1 MILKITE
8 PGKRWRKADGG
19 ATSSQ
24 LKRRRD
30 LNLEAARLQA
40 DDGGSERPLDTKQF
54 LNGETQTAGLH
65 SRFHTDTDNGPPLQ
79 QYDSKI

>member
-40 DDGGSERPLDTKQF
+40 DDGGSERPLDTGSNSLSERLK
-54 LNGETQTAGLH
+54 TAGLLFYV
-65 SRFHTDTDNGPPLQ
+65 SYGYRQWTTPYNNMIQ
-79 QYDSKI
+79 